1 MMKKVIT
8 DAGHGINTKGK
19 SSPNCA
25 LMEWRY
31 NREIANAIAQ
41 GLILRGYDAEVIVP
55 ELEDVPLKERVD
67 RVNRI
72 ACQYGISE
80 SLLLSI
86 HVNAAGNGSQW
97 MNARGWCAYT
107 FPGHTESDDI
117 ADCLYLAAEKNL
129 PGQKIRTDYSDGDP
143 DIESAFY
150 VLKHTL
156 CPAVLTENLFMDNK
170 EDCRFLLSSKGRQAI
185 INLHIEGLIEYLDNE
200 EPKAFR

>member
-1 MMKKVIT
+1 MKKVII

-41 GLILRGYDAEVIVP
+41 GLILREYDAEVIVP
-55 ELEDVPLKERVD
+55 ELEDVPLKDRVD

-72 ACQYGISE
+72 ACKYGISE

-107 FPGHTESDDI
+107 FPATRSPTTSPASSTSPPRITSLATSSAWTTQTE
-117 ADCLYLAAEKNL
+117 
-129 PGQKIRTDYSDGDP
+129 IRTSSP
-143 DIESAFY
+143 PSTSSSTRSA
-150 VLKHTL
+150 LQ
-156 CPAVLTENLFMDNK
+156 
-170 EDCRFLLSSKGRQAI
+170 S
-185 INLHIEGLIEYLDNE
+185 
-200 EPKAFR
+200 

>member
-1 MMKKVIT
+1 MMKKVII

-19 SSPNCA
+19 SSPDCA

-55 ELEDVPLKERVD
+55 GLEDRVN

-72 ACQYGISE
+72 ACKYGISD

-129 PGQKIRTDYSDGDP
+129 PGPKIRTDYSDGDP

-200 EPKAFR
+200 EPKTFR

>member
-1 MMKKVIT
+1 MKKVII

-19 SSPNCA
+19 SSPDCA

-41 GLILRGYDAEVIVP
+41 GLILRGNDAEVIVP
-55 ELEDVPLKERVD
+55 ELEDVSLKERVD

-72 ACQYGISE
+72 ACKYGISD

-117 ADCLYLAAEKNL
+117 TDCLYLAAEKNL

-150 VLKHTL
+150 MLKRTL
-156 CPAVLTENLFMDNK
+156 CPAVPTENLFMDNK
-170 EDCRFLLSSKGRQAI
+170 EDCRFPLSSKGRQAI

>member
-1 MMKKVIT
+1 MKKVII

-19 SSPNCA
+19 SSPDCA

-55 ELEDVPLKERVD
+55 ELEDVSLKERVD

-72 ACQYGISE
+72 ACKYGISD

-156 CPAVLTENLFMDNK
+156 CPAILTENLFMDNK

>member
-1 MMKKVIT
+1 MRV
-8 DAGHGINTKGK
+8 
-19 SSPNCA
+19 
-25 LMEWRY
+25 
-31 NREIANAIAQ
+31 
-41 GLILRGYDAEVIVP
+41 EVQ
-55 ELEDVPLKERVD
+55 
-67 RVNRI
+67 RI
-72 ACQYGISE
+72 AS
-80 SLLLSI
+80 SSDD
-86 HVNAAGNGSQW
+86 
-97 MNARGWCAYT
+97 WCAYT

-156 CPAVLTENLFMDNK
+156 CPAILTENLFMDNK

>member
-1 MMKKVIT
+1 MMKKVII

-19 SSPNCA
+19 SSPDCA

-55 ELEDVPLKERVD
+55 ELEDVSLKERVD

-72 ACQYGISE
+72 ACKYGISE

-107 FPGHTESDDI
+107 FPVHPESDDI

-143 DIESAFY
+143 DIESSFY

>member
-1 MMKKVIT
+1 MKKVII

-19 SSPNCA
+19 SSPDCA

-55 ELEDVPLKERVD
+55 EPEDVSLKERVD

-72 ACQYGISE
+72 ACKYGISE

>member
-1 MMKKVIT
+1 MKKILI

-19 SSPNCA
+19 SSPDCA

-67 RVNRI
+67 RVNQI
-72 ACQYGISE
+72 ACKYGISE

-86 HVNAAGNGSQW
+86 HVNAAGNGFQW

-107 FPGHTESDDI
+107 FPGHTESDEI

-143 DIESAFY
+143 DIESAFH
-150 VLKHTL
+150 VLKHTI

>member
-1 MMKKVIT
+1 MKKVII

-19 SSPNCA
+19 SSPDCA

-31 NREIANAIAQ
+31 NREIANAIAL
-41 GLILRGYDAEVIVP
+41 GLIFRGYDAEVIVP
-55 ELEDVPLKERVD
+55 ELEDVSLKERVD

-72 ACQYGISE
+72 ACKYGISE

>member
-1 MMKKVIT
+1 M
-8 DAGHGINTKGK
+8 
-19 SSPNCA
+19 
-25 LMEWRY
+25 
-31 NREIANAIAQ
+31 
-41 GLILRGYDAEVIVP
+41 
-55 ELEDVPLKERVD
+55 D

-72 ACQYGISE
+72 ACKYGIAD

-86 HVNAAGNGSQW
+86 HVNATGNGSQW
-97 MNARGWCAYT
+97 MNARSWCAYT
-107 FPGHTESDDI
+107 FPGHTESDEI
-117 ADCLYLAAEKNL
+117 ADFLYLTAEKNL

-143 DIESAFY
+143 NIESAFY

-170 EDCRFLLSSKGRQAI
+170 EDCRFQLSSKGRQAI

>member
-1 MMKKVIT
+1 MMKKVII

-19 SSPNCA
+19 SSPDCA

-41 GLILRGYDAEVIVP
+41 GLILQGYDAEVIVP
-55 ELEDVPLKERVD
+55 ELEDVSLKERVD

-72 ACQYGISE
+72 ACKYGISE
-80 SLLLSI
+80 SLLLSV

-150 VLKHTL
+150 ILKHTL

-170 EDCRFLLSSKGRQAI
+170 EDCRFLLSSTGRQAI
-185 INLHIEGLIEYLDNE
+185 INLHIDGIISYLNEE
-200 EPKAFR
+200 EPKPFK

>member
-1 MMKKVIT
+1 MMKKVII

-19 SSPNCA
+19 SSPDCA

-55 ELEDVPLKERVD
+55 ELEDVSLKERVD

-72 ACQYGISE
+72 ACKYGISE

-150 VLKHTL
+150 LLKHTL

-170 EDCRFLLSSKGRQAI
+170 EDCRFLLSSTGRQAI
-185 INLHIEGLIEYLDNE
+185 INLHIDGIISYLNEE
-200 EPKAFR
+200 EPKPFK

>member
-1 MMKKVIT
+1 MKKVII

-19 SSPNCA
+19 SSPDCA

-55 ELEDVPLKERVD
+55 ELEDVPLKERVN

-72 ACQYGISE
+72 ACKYGISD

>member
-1 MMKKVIT
+1 MMKKILL

-19 SSPNCA
+19 SSPDCA

-55 ELEDVPLKERVD
+55 ELEDVSLKERVD
-67 RVNRI
+67 RVNRV
-72 ACQYGISE
+72 ACKYGISE

-129 PGQKIRTDYSDGDP
+129 PGQKIRTDYTDGDP

>member
-1 MMKKVIT
+1 MMKKVII

-19 SSPNCA
+19 SSPDCA

-41 GLILRGYDAEVIVP
+41 GLILRGYDAEVIIP
-55 ELEDVPLKERVD
+55 ELEDVPLKDRVD

-72 ACQYGISE
+72 ACKYGISE

-150 VLKHTL
+150 ILKHTL
-156 CPAVLTENLFMDNK
+156 CPAVLTENLFMDNQ